1 MPLLEQL
8 GKINMFIHDSQHS
21 YENMMFEY
29 ITAWNHLKEGGILL
43 SDDTNLN
50 RAFID
55 FSAKVGSKFIRLLVP
70 VSGIRKC

>member
-1 MPLLEQL
+1 ML
-8 GKINMFIHDSQHS
+8 GSIDIFIHDSEHS

-29 ITAWNHLKEGGILL
+29 ITAWHYLKEGGILL

-50 RAFID
+50 KAFSD
-55 FSAKVGSKFIRLLVP
+55 FSARVGSNLIRLLGP